1 MSYKKLGN
9 YIQQV
14 NNRNRDLLVETL
26 LGVSNTKKMIPSIA
40 NTVGT
45 DMSTYKIIEKRQ
57 FAYGTITSRNGNR
70 LSVAISDEYDKALVS
85 QIYIVFEVIDDNE
98 LLPEYLM
105 LWFSRPEF
113 DRYARF
119 KSHGSTREAFDWED
133 MCEVELPIPSIEK
146 QGEIVAQYQA
156 VANKIKVNEQIC
168 EKLEATAQTLYKQ
181 WFVDFE
187 FPCLPSGYR
196 PHGQVN
202 QNLPIDEYITKIGS
216 VCTYSKV
223 GGLPVSDGKTWFVYL
238 ILCEN
243 DSVYKGITNDLYRR
257 FYEHYMGEGAEWT
270 KLNKPLKVIHWESFA
285 TKEEAVKREKDLK
298 TGYGRTW
305 ISRQIEKAGGITQ
318 LKTSLPAPQ
327 TELRTAGKM
336 VFNEEL
342 EKEIPEGWEVGILKD
357 YANIKGG
364 KRLPKDSE
372 LNKEKSGRPYIRVAD
387 MNKNKFMTI
396 NSEFMFVDDIAQKE
410 ISRYTVD
417 TNDVIISIVGTI
429 GLVNVIDESLNKA
442 NLTENC
448 FKLTNLKKINKDF
461 LYQYLISEN
470 GQREIEMKTVG
481 GVQAKLPMY
490 NVELLDLIIPTTN
503 ILSQFESTINP
514 INRRLIL
521 IIKENDKLTQ
531 LQSLL
536 LSRLARLEVA

>member
-1 MSYKKLGN
+1 MSYKKLRD

-14 NNRNRDLLVETL
+14 NIRNKDLEVETL
-26 LGVSNTKKMIPSIA
+26 LGVSNTKNLIPSIA
-40 NTVGT
+40 NTIGT
-45 DMSTYKIIEKRQ
+45 DMSKYKILEKRQ
-57 FAYGTITSRNGNR
+57 FAYGTVTSRNGDR
-70 LSVAISDEYDKALVS
+70 LSIGFLTEYEKALVS
-85 QIYIVFEVIDDNE
+85 QIYIVFEVIDE
-98 LLPEYLM
+98 TKLLPEYLM
-105 LWFSRPEF
+105 MWFSRPEF

-119 KSHGSTREAFDWED
+119 HSHGSTRETFDWED
-133 MCEVELPIPSIEK
+133 MCEVELPVPSIEK
-146 QGEIVAQYQA
+146 QREIVTQYQA
-156 VANKIKVNEQIC
+156 VENKIKVNEQIC

-216 VCTYSKV
+216 VCTYSRV

-243 DSVYKGITNDLYRR
+243 DAVYKGITNDLYRR

-285 TKEEAVKREKDLK
+285 TKEEAAKREKDLK

-336 VFNEEL
+336 VYNQEL
-342 EKEIPEGWEVGILKD
+342 EKEIPEGWEVGTFSDCLNFKTGKLDSNAAEVNGKYPFFTCSEEIYKVNSYSFDQEAILLGGNNATGKFPLKYYRGKFD
-357 YANIKGG
+357 AYQRTYVIDTKHDRISNKQIYYRIKG
-364 KRLPKDSE
+364 L
-372 LNKEKSGRPYIRVAD
+372 LQQMKES
-387 MNKNKFMTI
+387 
-396 NSEFMFVDDIAQKE
+396 S
-410 ISRYTVD
+410 
-417 TNDVIISIVGTI
+417 VGTTT
-429 GLVNVIDESLNKA
+429 KF
-442 NLTENC
+442 LTMQI
-448 FKLTNLKKINKDF
+448 F
-461 LYQYLISEN
+461 
-470 GQREIEMKTVG
+470 
-481 GVQAKLPMY
+481 
-490 NVELLDLIIPTTN
+490 
-503 ILSQFESTINP
+503 NP
-514 INRRLIL
+514 INIIL
-521 IIKENDKLTQ
+521 PNKITSENFENKVQKLFDIIKCKSDENQKLTQ

-536 LSRLARLEVA
+536 LSRLATLEG

>member
-1 MSYKKLGN
+1 MSYKRLGD
-9 YIQQV
+9 YIIEKV
-14 NNRNRDLLVETL
+14 EFNEGNKYDLLQ
-26 LGVSNTKKMIPSIA
+26 GVSNNKYFQKAKTNTIGVDLSKYRVAHHNQFVFNRATTRNGDKISIA
-40 NTVGT
+40 LRKGE
-45 DMSTYKIIEKRQ
+45 SCI
-57 FAYGTITSRNGNR
+57 
-70 LSVAISDEYDKALVS
+70 VS
-85 QIYIVFEVIDDNE
+85 PSYRIFEVKDENVLNPDY
-98 LLPEYLM
+98 LLM
-105 LWFSRPEF
+105 WFKRPEF

-119 KSHGSTREAFDWED
+119 KSHGSAHEFFDMEE
-133 MCEVELPIPSIEK
+133 MNEVELPIPSIEK
-146 QGEIVAQYQA
+146 QREIVAQYQA
-156 VANKIKVNEQIC
+156 VENKIKVNEQIC

-216 VCTYSKV
+216 VCTYSRV

-285 TKEEAVKREKDLK
+285 TKEEAAKREKDLK

-342 EKEIPEGWEVGILKD
+342 EKEIPEGWEVKSLGEIT
-357 YANIKGG
+357 NITAGG
-364 KRLPKDSE
+364 DKPKTFSNRL
-372 LNKEKSGRPYIRVAD
+372 I
-387 MNKNKFMTI
+387 
-396 NSEFMFVDDIAQKE
+396 
-410 ISRYTVD
+410 
-417 TNDVIISIVGTI
+417 
-429 GLVNVIDESLNKA
+429 
-442 NLTENC
+442 ENC
-448 FKLTNLKKINKDF
+448 TIPIYSNSTDNYGLFGYTDKPKVIKPSI
-461 LYQYLISEN
+461 
-470 GQREIEMKTVG
+470 TVSARG
-481 GVQAKLPMY
+481 AIIGY
-490 NVELLDLIIPTTN
+490 TLLRKYP
-503 ILSQFESTINP
+503 FVP
-514 INRRLIL
+514 IVRLITITPNDEIFIYYL
-521 IIKENDKLTQ
+521 LKVIEEFKYDDNGSAQGQLTVPDISFRKVLVPSEHIIEEYYKKSNDIEFFAENYKFQNQKLTQ
-531 LQSLL
+531 FQSLL
-536 LSRLARLEVA
+536 LSRLATLEG

>member
-1 MSYKKLGN
+1 MNYKKLRD

-14 NNRNRDLLVETL
+14 NIRNKDLEVETL
-26 LGVSNTKKMIPSIA
+26 LGVSNTKNLIPSIA
-40 NTVGT
+40 NTIGT
-45 DMSTYKIIEKRQ
+45 DMSKYKILEKRQ
-57 FAYGTITSRNGNR
+57 FAYGTVTSRNGDR
-70 LSVAISDEYDKALVS
+70 LSIGFLTEYEKALVS
-85 QIYIVFEVIDDNE
+85 QIYIVFEVIDE
-98 LLPEYLM
+98 TKLLPEYLM
-105 LWFSRPEF
+105 MWFSRPEF

-119 KSHGSTREAFDWED
+119 HSHGSTRETFDWED
-133 MCEVELPIPSIEK
+133 MCEVELPVPSIEK
-146 QGEIVAQYQA
+146 QREIVAQYQA

-216 VCTYSKV
+216 VCTYSRV

-285 TKEEAVKREKDLK
+285 TKEEAAKREKDLK

-336 VFNEEL
+336 VYNQEL
-342 EKEIPEGWEVGILKD
+342 EKEIPEGWEVGKLETVSNLKYGKMLDSDKFLDTGYPVFSGYGVRGYYSEYMYEEPQILVLCRGVSGTGEVKLSPKYSYITNLSIVVELQEDVITNFFTYYYLKNDDLRSLDSGSAQSMITTGDLYFRNILK
-357 YANIKGG
+357 
-364 KRLPKDSE
+364 PKYPVQVEFD
-372 LNKEKSGRPYIRVAD
+372 NK
-387 MNKNKFMTI
+387 
-396 NSEFMFVDDIAQKE
+396 
-410 ISRYTVD
+410 
-417 TNDVIISIVGTI
+417 
-429 GLVNVIDESLNKA
+429 
-442 NLTENC
+442 
-448 FKLTNLKKINKDF
+448 
-461 LYQYLISEN
+461 
-470 GQREIEMKTVG
+470 
-481 GVQAKLPMY
+481 
-490 NVELLDLIIPTTN
+490 
-503 ILSQFESTINP
+503 
-514 INRRLIL
+514 
-521 IIKENDKLTQ
+521 IIKLKNCEEIVKNENQKLTQ

-536 LSRLARLEVA
+536 LSRLATLEG

>member
-1 MSYKKLGN
+1 MSYKKLGGF
-9 YIQQV
+9 IQV
-14 NNRNRDLLVETL
+14 IDDRNKELLELPL
-26 LGVSNTKKMIPSIA
+26 LGVSVKKIFIPSIA

-45 DMSTYKIIEKRQ
+45 DFSKYKILSKNEFTYIPD
-57 FAYGTITSRNGNR
+57 TSRRGDKIG
-70 LSVAISDEYDKALVS
+70 VALLKKFNKALVS
-85 QIYIVFEVIDDNE
+85 QAYTTFRIIDENQLNPD
-98 LLPEYLM
+98 YLM
-105 LWFSRPEF
+105 MWFSRPEF
-113 DRYARF
+113 DRYARYH
-119 KSHGSTREAFDWED
+119 SLGSVREVFDWED
-133 MCEVELPIPSIEK
+133 MCEVELPVPSIEK
-146 QGEIVAQYQA
+146 QREIVAEYQA
-156 VANKIKVNEQIC
+156 IENKIKVNEQIC

-216 VCTYSKV
+216 VCTYSRV

-336 VFNEEL
+336 VYNQEL
-342 EKEIPEGWEVGILKD
+342 EKEIPEGWEVGILSDLITVKYGKD
-357 YANIKGG
+357 YKHLNKGNIPLYGSGGIMSYVDEILYDKPSVLIPRKGSLNNILYI
-364 KRLPKDSE
+364 KTPFWSVDTMFYTIPKIDNTLIYVFNVLSKMDFNSLNVGSAVPSMTTEYLNGMQILIPENNVLKAFDFE
-372 LNKEKSGRPYIRVAD
+372 LNQLEDYK
-387 MNKNKFMTI
+387 
-396 NSEFMFVDDIAQKE
+396 
-410 ISRYTVD
+410 
-417 TNDVIISIVGTI
+417 ISI
-429 GLVNVIDESLNKA
+429 NKQ
-442 NLTENC
+442 N
-448 FKLTNLKKINKDF
+448 
-461 LYQYLISEN
+461 Q
-470 GQREIEMKTVG
+470 
-481 GVQAKLPMY
+481 
-490 NVELLDLIIPTTN
+490 
-503 ILSQFESTINP
+503 
-514 INRRLIL
+514 
-521 IIKENDKLTQ
+521 KLTQ

-536 LSRLARLEVA
+536 LSRLATLEV

>member
-1 MSYKKLGN
+1 MSYKKLGEF
-9 YIQQV
+9 IQV
-14 NNRNRDLLVETL
+14 VDDRNKELLDLPL
-26 LGVSNTKKMIPSIA
+26 LGVSVQKVFIPSIA
-40 NTVGT
+40 NTIGT
-45 DMSTYKIIEKRQ
+45 DMSKYKILLRNQ
-57 FAYGTITSRNGNR
+57 FTYIPDTSRRGDKIG
-70 LSVAISDEYDKALVS
+70 VALLKSYDMALVS
-85 QIYIVFEVIDDNE
+85 QAYTTFKIIDENKLNPD
-98 LLPEYLM
+98 YLM
-105 LWFSRPEF
+105 MWFTRPEF
-113 DRYARF
+113 DRYARYH
-119 KSHGSTREAFDWED
+119 SIGSVREVFDWED
-133 MCEVELPIPSIEK
+133 MWHVELPVPSIEK
-146 QGEIVAQYQA
+146 QREIVAQYQA

-168 EKLEATAQTLYKQ
+168 VKLEATAQTLYKQ

-187 FPCLPSGYR
+187 FPNEEGKPYKSSG
-196 PHGQVN
+196 
-202 QNLPIDEYITKIGS
+202 
-216 VCTYSKV
+216 
-223 GGLPVSDGKTWFVYL
+223 
-238 ILCEN
+238 
-243 DSVYKGITNDLYRR
+243 
-257 FYEHYMGEGAEWT
+257 GA
-270 KLNKPLKVIHWESFA
+270 V
-285 TKEEAVKREKDLK
+285 
-298 TGYGRTW
+298 
-305 ISRQIEKAGGITQ
+305 
-318 LKTSLPAPQ
+318 
-327 TELRTAGKM
+327 

-536 LSRLARLEVA
+536 LSRLARLEHYKIYL

>member
-1 MSYKKLGN
+1 MSYKKLGEF
-9 YIQQV
+9 IQV
-14 NNRNRDLLVETL
+14 VDDRNKELLDLPL
-26 LGVSNTKKMIPSIA
+26 LGVSVQKVFIPSIA

-45 DMSTYKIIEKRQ
+45 DMSKYKILSRNQ
-57 FAYGTITSRNGNR
+57 FTYIPDTSRRGDKIG
-70 LSVAISDEYDKALVS
+70 VALFKTYDKALVS
-85 QIYIVFEVIDDNE
+85 QAYTTFKIIDEDQLN
-98 LLPEYLM
+98 PDYLM
-105 LWFSRPEF
+105 MWFTRPEF
-113 DRYARF
+113 DRYARYH
-119 KSHGSTREAFDWED
+119 SIGSVREVFDWED
-133 MCEVELPIPSIEK
+133 LCEVELPIPSIEK
-146 QGEIVAQYQA
+146 QREIVAQYQA

-216 VCTYSKV
+216 VCTYSRV

-285 TKEEAVKREKDLK
+285 TKEEAAKREKDLK

-336 VFNEEL
+336 VFNLEL
-342 EKEIPEGWEVGILKD
+342 EKEIPEGWKVGTLDDIIYYSETKISLKNLTTEDYVSTESMLPDKKGVDFISNVPEGNNVTSFEKGDILIS
-357 YANIKGG
+357 NI
-364 KRLPKDSE
+364 
-372 LNKEKSGRPYIRVAD
+372 RPY
-387 MNKNKFMTI
+387 
-396 NSEFMFVDDIAQKE
+396 
-410 ISRYTVD
+410 
-417 TNDVIISIVGTI
+417 
-429 GLVNVIDESLNKA
+429 
-442 NLTENC
+442 
-448 FKLTNLKKINKDF
+448 LKKIWFADKKGGCSNDVLCIRSKDIV
-461 LYQYLISEN
+461 YQFFAL
-470 GQREIEMKTVG
+470 
-481 GVQAKLPMY
+481 
-490 NVELLDLIIPTTN
+490 N
-503 ILSQFESTINP
+503 ILFNDQFFDYVMQGAKGTKMP
-514 INRRLIL
+514 RGDKKWIL
-521 IIKENDKLTQ
+521 EYKIILPKKEILSKFSKDIELVNQVKIANTLQNQKLTQ

-536 LSRLARLEVA
+536 LSRLATLEG